1 MPESIEVDIRKAMA
15 ALKDLSERRLKFAI
29 MRGINKTVDDV
40 ARAERRA
47 IDQVF
52 DRPTPT
58 TQKAVLFKKADHI
71 DNIQGR
77 VYLRDEATKGTPPV
91 KYLRAEVEGGGRR
104 SKRWERAVAAK
115 LPGMGEVYLMPAK
128 AALGVRTDVGGML
141 DQYGNIK
148 NGIITRILSHIRAN
162 PDPYQ
167 NQTPKSKKRAR
178 KRKLGQFYLFGP
190 GNKWNLESGIYWR
203 GPEGKLIPIFF
214 VSKQPQYRSRF
225 DFHGIARQT
234 TAQVADKNVSAE
246 ITQAIERA
254 KGSV

>member
-1 MPESIEVDIRKAMA
+1 MANIDVDTTKAIA

-52 DRPTPT
+52 DRPTPM

-104 SKRWERAVAAK
+104 QKRWERAVAAH
-115 LPGMGEVYLMPAK
+115 LPGMGDVYLMPAK
-128 AALGVRTDVGGML
+128 AALGVRTDLGVLL
-141 DQYGNIK
+141 DQYGNIR

-190 GNKWNLESGIYWR
+190 SNKFNLAPGIYWR
-203 GPEGKLIPIFF
+203 GPADRRLVPVFF
-214 VSKQPQYRSRF
+214 VSKQPQYSSRF

-234 TAQVADKNVSAE
+234 TAAVADKNVSDE
-246 ITQAIERA
+246 IKQAIERA
-254 KGSV
+254 KGQ